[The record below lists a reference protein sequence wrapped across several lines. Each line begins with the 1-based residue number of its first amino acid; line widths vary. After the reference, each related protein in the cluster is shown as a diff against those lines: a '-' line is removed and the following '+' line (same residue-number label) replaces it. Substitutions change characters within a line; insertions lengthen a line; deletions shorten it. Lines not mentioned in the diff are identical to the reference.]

1 MVQVGISLVA
11 RKLKFYFFII
21 DRSVYRNVTVD
32 SVRDNLKLLNMEKKE
47 EKRTNKLLR
56 MINQAIIKIY
66 ALFNLLSK

>member
-11 RKLKFYFFII
+11 RKLIFFYFII

-47 EKRTNKLLR
+47 EKTNKLLR
-56 MINQAIIKIY
+56 LINQAKIHIVR
-66 ALFNLLSK
+66 FNIFDY